1 MTLRLEREPSAH
13 GATIGRL
20 TIDGVFQ
27 CFILEDVI
35 REEPMRPVSAWKVYG
50 ETAIPAGRYRIV
62 ITHSPAFKRALPL
75 LLDVPGFAGVRVHA
89 GNRARDSNGCLL
101 PGRTRG
107 RAFVGESVLAFG
119 ALFQRIQTA
128 IARGEDAWIE
138 IVNPP
143 PAGQVA

>member
-35 REEPMRPVSAWKVYG
+35 REDPLRPVSAWKVYG
-50 ETAIPAGRYRIV
+50 ETAIPSGRYQIV
-62 ITHSPAFKRALPL
+62 ITHSPTFKKKLPL
-75 LLDVPGFAGVRVHA
+75 LIDVPGFSGVRIHS
-89 GNRARDSNGCLL
+89 GNEAKHSHGCLL

-107 RAFVGESVLAFG
+107 RAFVGESRLAFE
-119 ALFQRIQTA
+119 ALHRA
-128 IARGEDAWIE
+128 IAAALDSGDEAWIE

-143 PAGQVA
+143 PAGRVA